1 MYCLQTSNAL
11 RVAAIN
17 SVGTFVLLLGKLS
30 VVIATV
36 LIGMQ
41 LIKVLIP
48 DWLIF
53 IFFDMIS

>member
-41 LIKVLIP
+41 LIKVLIQT
-48 DWLIF
+48 
-53 IFFDMIS
+53 